1 MTAVVGAT
9 RPQPSEA
16 MGTVTSPLGR
26 FGRWCVNVVAAL
38 SMLYLFLPIFVIVA
52 FSFNKPSGKFNAV
65 WEQFTLNN
73 WAHPFADAGLVDALV
88 LSLKIALIASLIAT
102 ILGTFMAIAVV
113 RYRFRGSGAVN
124 FLVVLPL
131 TTPEIVLG
139 ASLLTLFLEPHL
151 VLFNANIQLGFTT
164 ILIAHI
170 MFCVSYVAMT
180 VKARIRG
187 FDWSLEDAAMDLGA
201 TPTRTF
207 LKVTLPLI
215 TPGIFAAFLLS
226 FALSIDDFI
235 ITYFVSG
242 PSTQTF
248 PVQIFGQSRVATPPQ
263 INVLASMILFGSV
276 TVMVIATWLGQRR
289 QRRLGM

>member
-1 MTAVVGAT
+1 M
-9 RPQPSEA
+9 SERT
-16 MGTVTSPLGR
+16 GTVMSAGGR
-26 FGRWCVNVVAAL
+26 IGRIGVDIVAGL

-52 FSFNKPSGKFNAV
+52 FSFNAPKGKFNAV
-65 WEQFTLNN
+65 WQSFTLNN
-73 WAHPFADAGLVDALV
+73 WMHPFADSALVDALV
-88 LSLKIALIASLIAT
+88 LSLKIALLASLIAT
-102 ILGTFMAIAVV
+102 ILGTFMAISLV
-113 RYRFRGSGAVN
+113 RYRFRGGGAVN

-131 TTPEIVLG
+131 TAPEIVLG

-151 VLFNANIQLGFTT
+151 VTANHQFALGFGT

-187 FDWSLEDAAMDLGA
+187 FDWTLEDAAMDLGA

-207 LKVTLPLI
+207 MRVTLPLI

-242 PSTQTF
+242 PDTTTF
-248 PVQIFGQSRVATPPQ
+248 PVRIFGQSRVGTPPQ
-263 INVLASMILFGSV
+263 INVLASMILFGSI
-276 TVMVIATWLGQRR
+276 TVMVVASIFGARR
-289 QRRLGM
+289 QRRLGN